1 MGVPRTQADQREAHC
16 LDQSQTQKI
25 INFKKDI
32 DEEIKDLKD
41 NLESRMDRQDQRIK
55 DLIDVIHDMNKGLE
69 RRIATAIITTLVK
82 EKAKVQELTHGRT
95 YSASEA
101 PLADEDGRLPFR
113 PITQSGG
120 PLNRLHHIEVT
131 VQHMVSVL
139 DSIADHLQ
147 KDPTA
152 RHLFIDDDEK
162 SEASTIIENQHMQ
175 SIRTAQEEQEPNY
188 TDVPMQ
194 MMREYGGTK

>member
-1 MGVPRTQADQREAHC
+1 
-16 LDQSQTQKI
+16 
-25 INFKKDI
+25 
-32 DEEIKDLKD
+32 
-41 NLESRMDRQDQRIK
+41 
-55 DLIDVIHDMNKGLE
+55 
-69 RRIATAIITTLVK
+69 
-82 EKAKVQELTHGRT
+82 
-95 YSASEA
+95 
-101 PLADEDGRLPFR
+101 
-113 PITQSGG
+113 
-120 PLNRLHHIEVT
+120 
-131 VQHMVSVL
+131 MVSVL
-139 DSIADHLQ
+139 DSIADQLQ